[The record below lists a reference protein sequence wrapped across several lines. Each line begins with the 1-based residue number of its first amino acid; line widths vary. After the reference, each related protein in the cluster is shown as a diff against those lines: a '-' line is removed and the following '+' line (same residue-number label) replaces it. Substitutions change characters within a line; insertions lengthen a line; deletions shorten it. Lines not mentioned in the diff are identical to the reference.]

1 MPKKTWTS
9 ARIRETFLKY
19 FVEHGHKLMPS
30 SSLVPH
36 NDPTVFLTT
45 AGMQQM
51 VPFFLGLETPPAV
64 RMTSSQKCFRTVDI
78 DEVGDARHL
87 TFFEM
92 LGNFS
97 VGDYFKEGAITFA
110 WELLTKVYGLDPARL
125 HPTVYPTDDEAV
137 QLWEKIAGIPADQI
151 TRLPDNWWDRGPT
164 TPGPCGPDSE
174 IYYDRGE
181 KYSCGRDTCAP
192 GCDCDRYLEIWN
204 LVFMQFNQ
212 DSQGN
217 KEPLQKKNI
226 DTGMGLERLSMIL
239 QHKETVFETDLFLP
253 IINTFAQIA
262 GTTYGKDPKADT
274 SLRVIADHGRALVF
288 LAGDGVLPSNEGRGY
303 IFRRVLRRAVRHGKL
318 LGLDRPF
325 LADAADTV
333 IELMQGHYPELKANR
348 DRIVDVLTLEERKF
362 GQTLSMGLRLLDE
375 HLSALAR
382 TGQRELPGEVA
393 FTLYDS
399 HGFPLELTLEVA
411 QEHGISVDEAGF
423 KAAMERQRAQSK
435 SKNGLAVERED
446 ELWQQL
452 TATIPPTRFT
462 GYTTTTGQSRV
473 LALVAESQQQ
483 EMIAAPQTAQAPLEP
498 TGAPL
503 MAVILDETPFYAE
516 SGGQVGDHGVLRS
529 PTGTF
534 QVIDTQRPAG
544 GLIVHLGQMT
554 DGYLKVGSEVTAQ
567 VDEARR
573 DDTRRNHSATHLL
586 HRALKDLL
594 GESVVQQGS
603 LVEPN
608 RLRFDFNHPRPLS
621 DQEIATID
629 QTVNEW
635 IRRNFPVNTVLMP
648 LDEAKRSGAMAL
660 FGEKYPDPVRVVSM
674 GTSKELC
681 GGTHVASTGQIGVY
695 VTTQEVSSA
704 AGIRRIEALTGKAA
718 EDYLMSRKHL
728 VDTLASRL
736 QTSPDTL
743 EQRVAQLTAELNAAR
758 KELERVQR
766 ESLRDEAGQL
776 AQRAIPVR
784 GNSVVAACVTAPSAE
799 ALLEMSDRIRERL
812 DRAVI
817 LLATRTAEGGATF
830 VVTVSPELT
839 ARGLHAG
846 KIAQSV
852 AERLGG
858 KGGGRPESARG
869 GSRSAEH
876 LETVVADVPHI
887 VEAQLQAP
895 TGKAR

>member
-1 MPKKTWTS
+1 MPKKTWTGS
-9 ARIRETFLKY
+9 RIRETFLTY
-19 FVEHGHKLMPS
+19 FVDHGHHLMPS

-36 NDPTVFLTT
+36 NDPSVFLTT

-97 VGDYFKEGAITFA
+97 VGDYFKRGAITFA
-110 WELLTKVYGLDPARL
+110 WDLLTNVYGLEGDRL
-125 HPTVYPTDDEAV
+125 YPSIYPTDDDAF
-137 QLWEKIAGIPADQI
+137 QLWQEVAGVPVERI
-151 TRLPDNWWDRGPT
+151 TRLEDNWWDRGPT

-174 IYYDRGE
+174 IYYDRGA
-181 KYSCGRDTCAP
+181 KYGCGRATCAP

-204 LVFMQFNQ
+204 LVFMQYNQ

-217 KEPLQKKNI
+217 KEPLKKQNI
-226 DTGMGLERLSMIL
+226 DTGMGLERLAMIL
-239 QHKETVFETDLFLP
+239 QKKETVFETDLFQP
-253 IINTFAQIA
+253 IIKKFAQIA

-288 LAGDGVLPSNEGRGY
+288 LAGDGVLPGNEGRGY

-318 LGLDRPF
+318 LGLERPF
-325 LADAADTV
+325 LGEAADTV
-333 IELMQGHYPELKANR
+333 IELMQGHYPELRANR

-362 GQTLSMGLRLLDE
+362 GQTLSAGLHLLGERLAELE
-375 HLSALAR
+375 R
-382 TGQRELPGEVA
+382 TGQHELAGDDA
-393 FTLYDS
+393 FALYDT

-411 QEHGISVDEAGF
+411 QEHGMTVDEAGF
-423 KAAMERQRAQSK
+423 KAAMERQRQMSK
-435 SKNGLAVERED
+435 ANKSLVGERED
-446 ELWQQL
+446 EIWQQL

-462 GYTTTTGQSRV
+462 GYTTTSGTSRV
-473 LALVAESQQQ
+473 RACVAESQLHDL
-483 EMIAAPQTAQAPLEP
+483 IAAPQTAQPPLEP

-503 MAVILDETPFYAE
+503 MGVILEETPFYAQ

-534 QVIDTQRPAG
+534 LVVDTTRPAG
-544 GLIVHLGQMT
+544 GIVVHWGQMT
-554 DGYLKVGSEVTAQ
+554 TGYLTVGSEVQAQ
-567 VDEARR
+567 VDEPLR
-573 DDTRRNHSATHLL
+573 DATRRNHSATHLL

-608 RLRFDFNHPRPLS
+608 RLRFDFNHPRPLTD
-621 DQEIATID
+621 DQIAQID
-629 QTVNEW
+629 QAVNAW
-635 IRRNFPVNTVLMP
+635 VRANFPVNTALTP

-660 FGEKYPDPVRVVSM
+660 FGEKYPDPVRVVTM

-681 GGTHVASTGQIGVY
+681 GGTHVAATGQIGVY
-695 VTTQEVSSA
+695 VTTQETSVA
-704 AGIRRIEALTGKAA
+704 AGIRRIEALTGQAA
-718 EDYLMSRKHL
+718 EGFLMSRKRL
-728 VDTLASRL
+728 VDSLAAHL
-736 QTSPDTL
+736 QTPADSL
-743 EQRVAQLTAELNAAR
+743 AQRVAQLAADLTAAR
-758 KELERVQR
+758 REL
-766 ESLRDEAGQL
+766 AL
-776 AQRAIPVR
+776 AQRASLHDEAERLAQTATRVR
-784 GNSVVAACVTAPSAE
+784 GSSVVAASVIAPSSE
-799 ALLEMSDRIRERL
+799 ALLEMNDRIRERL
-812 DRAVI
+812 GPAVI
-817 LLATRTAEGGATF
+817 LLAAKTEEGGATF

-839 ARGLHAG
+839 QVGLHAG
-846 KIAQSV
+846 RIAQRV

-869 GSRSAEH
+869 GSRSADH
-876 LETVVADVPHI
+876 LEAIVAEVPDLI
-887 VEAQLQAP
+887 AALN
-895 TGKAR
+895 

>member
-9 ARIRETFLKY
+9 SRIRETFLKY
-19 FVEHGHKLMPS
+19 FGENGHKLMPS

-51 VPFFLGLETPPAV
+51 VPFFLGMETPPAL

-97 VGDYFKEGAITFA
+97 VGDYFKRGAITFA
-110 WELLTKVYGLDPARL
+110 WDLLTKVYGLEPERL
-125 HPTVYPTDDEAV
+125 YPSVYPADDEAIT
-137 QLWEKIAGIPADQI
+137 LWGEIAGIPADRI
-151 TRLPDNWWDRGPT
+151 TRLEDNWWDRGPT

-181 KYSCGRDTCAP
+181 QYGCGRPTCAP

-204 LVFMQFNQ
+204 LVFMQYNQ
-212 DSQGN
+212 DGQGN
-217 KEPLQKKNI
+217 KEPLKKQNI

-239 QHKETVFETDLFLP
+239 QKKETVFETDLFLP
-253 IINTFAQIA
+253 IIKKFAQIA
-262 GTTYGKDPKADT
+262 GTTYGKDLKADT

-325 LADAADTV
+325 LGEAADTV
-333 IELMQGHYPELKANR
+333 IELMEGQYPELRTNR

-362 GQTLSMGLRLLDE
+362 GQTLTTGLHLLGE
-375 HLSALAR
+375 KLADLER
-382 TGQRELPGEVA
+382 AGQHELPGADA
-393 FTLYDS
+393 FALYDT

-411 QEHGISVDEAGF
+411 QEHGMTVNEADF
-423 KAAMERQRAQSK
+423 KAAMGRQRQQSK
-435 SKNGLAVERED
+435 TKHGLADERED
-446 ELWQQL
+446 ELWTHL
-452 TATIPPTRFT
+452 TATLPPTGFT
-462 GYTTTTGQSRV
+462 GYTTTQGTSRV
-473 LALVAESQQQ
+473 VALVAESQPQ
-483 EMIAAPQTAQAPLEP
+483 EMITAPETTPVPLEP
-498 TGAPL
+498 TSAPL
-503 MAVILDETPFYAE
+503 LAVLLAETPFYAE
-516 SGGQVGDHGVLRS
+516 SGGQVGDQGVLRS

-534 QVIDTQRPAG
+534 QVVDTQRPAG

-554 DGYLKVGSEVTAQ
+554 EGYLKIGSEVQAQ
-567 VDEARR
+567 VDETRR
-573 DDTRRNHSATHLL
+573 DATRRNHSATHLL

-603 LVEPN
+603 LVEPH
-608 RLRFDFNHPRPLS
+608 RLRFDFNHPRPLTPAEVE
-621 DQEIATID
+621 QID
-629 QTVNEW
+629 QAVNEW
-635 IRRNFPVNTVLMP
+635 IRHNFPVNTALTP

-660 FGEKYPDPVRVVSM
+660 FGEKYPDPVRVVTM

-681 GGTHVASTGQIGVY
+681 GGTHVAATGQIGVY
-695 VTTQEVSSA
+695 VTTQEISSA
-704 AGIRRIEALTGKAA
+704 AGIRRIEALTGQAA
-718 EDYLMSRKHL
+718 ATYLMGRKHL
-728 VDTLASRL
+728 VDALASRL
-736 QTSPDTL
+736 QTSPDML
-743 EQRVAQLTAELNAAR
+743 EQRVAQLAADLTSAR
-758 KELERVQR
+758 KELDRAQR
-766 ESLRDEAGQL
+766 ESFRDEAARL
-776 AQRAIPVR
+776 AAAATPVR
-784 GNSVVAACVTAPSAE
+784 GSSVVAASVIAPSNE
-799 ALLEMSDRIRERL
+799 ALLEMNDRIRERL
-812 DRAVI
+812 GPAVI
-817 LLATRTAEGGATF
+817 LLATKTVEGGATF

-839 ARGLHAG
+839 SQGWHAG
-846 KIAQSV
+846 KIAQRV

-869 GSRSAEH
+869 GSRSAAH
-876 LETVVADVPHI
+876 LAEIVAEVPEM
-887 VEAQLQAP
+887 VATLS
-895 TGKAR
+895 

>member
-1 MPKKTWTS
+1 MPKKTWTGS
-9 ARIRETFLKY
+9 RIRETFLTY
-19 FVEHGHKLMPS
+19 FADHGHHLMSS

-97 VGDYFKEGAITFA
+97 VGDYFKRGAITFA
-110 WELLTKVYGLDPARL
+110 WDLLTNVYGLEADRL
-125 HPTVYPTDDEAV
+125 YPS
-137 QLWEKIAGIPADQI
+137 IYPADDDAFALWQEVAGVPAERI
-151 TRLPDNWWDRGPT
+151 TRLEDNWWDRGPT

-174 IYYDRGE
+174 IYYDRGA
-181 KYSCGRDTCAP
+181 KYGCGRPTCAP

-204 LVFMQFNQ
+204 LVFMQYNQ
-212 DSQGN
+212 DGQGN
-217 KEPLQKKNI
+217 KEPLKKQNI
-226 DTGMGLERLSMIL
+226 DTGMGLERLAMIL
-239 QHKETVFETDLFLP
+239 QKKETVFETDLFLP
-253 IINTFAQIA
+253 IIKKFAQIA

-288 LAGDGVLPSNEGRGY
+288 LAGDGVLPGNEGRGY

-325 LADAADTV
+325 LGEAADTV
-333 IELMQGHYPELKANR
+333 IELMQGHYPELRANR

-362 GQTLSMGLRLLDE
+362 GQTLSAGLHLLGERLAELE
-375 HLSALAR
+375 R
-382 TGQRELPGEVA
+382 TGQHELAGDDA
-393 FTLYDS
+393 FALYDT
-399 HGFPLELTLEVA
+399 HGFPLELTLEVV
-411 QEHGISVDEAGF
+411 QEHGMTVDEAGF
-423 KAAMERQRAQSK
+423 KAAMERQRQMSK
-435 SKNGLAVERED
+435 ANKSLAGERED

-462 GYTTTTGQSRV
+462 GYTTTSGTSRV
-473 LALVAESQQQ
+473 LACVAESQLHDL
-483 EMIAAPQTAQAPLEP
+483 IAAPTTAQPPLEP

-503 MAVILDETPFYAE
+503 VGVMLAETPFYAQ
-516 SGGQVGDHGVLRS
+516 SGGQVGDHGSLRS

-534 QVIDTQRPAG
+534 QVVDTTRPAG
-544 GLIVHLGQMT
+544 GIIVHWGQVT
-554 DGYLKVGSEVTAQ
+554 HGYLTVGSEVQAQ
-567 VDEARR
+567 VDEPLR
-573 DDTRRNHSATHLL
+573 DATRRNHSATHLL

-608 RLRFDFNHPRPLS
+608 RLRFDFNHPRPLT
-621 DQEIATID
+621 DEQIAQID
-629 QTVNEW
+629 QAVNAW
-635 IRRNFPVNTVLMP
+635 VRANFPVNTALTP

-660 FGEKYPDPVRVVSM
+660 FGEKYPDPVRVVTM

-681 GGTHVASTGQIGVY
+681 GGTHVAATGQIGVF
-695 VTTQEVSSA
+695 VTTQETSVA
-704 AGIRRIEALTGKAA
+704 AGIRRIEALTGLAA
-718 EDYLMSRKHL
+718 EGFLMSRKRL
-728 VDTLASRL
+728 VDSLAAHL
-736 QTSPDTL
+736 QTPVDSL
-743 EQRVAQLTAELNAAR
+743 AQRVAQLAADLTAAR
-758 KELERVQR
+758 REL
-766 ESLRDEAGQL
+766 AL
-776 AQRAIPVR
+776 AQRASLHDEAERLAQGATRVR
-784 GNSVVAACVTAPSAE
+784 GSSVVAASVIAPSSE
-799 ALLEMSDRIRERL
+799 ALLEMNDRIRERL
-812 DRAVI
+812 GPAVI
-817 LLATRTAEGGATF
+817 LLAAKTEEGGATF

-839 ARGLHAG
+839 QDGLHAG
-846 KIAQSV
+846 KIAQRV

-869 GSRSAEH
+869 GSRSAER
-876 LETVVADVPHI
+876 LEAIVAEVPDLI
-887 VEAQLQAP
+887 AALN
-895 TGKAR
+895 